1 MPIIT
6 NDYRVD
12 TLLAGSDIRWGGQ
25 NGSAATEITF
35 SFMIALPAYADPA
48 QDGNQFSV
56 MTGEQKTAIREIL
69 TSLATQFNIVFIE
82 VPDSQMSYGKLRF
95 GNNLQENT
103 VGYAYYPDQS
113 LGDTAGDLYINNAA
127 QASQT
132 ANIGLGTDAYSTL
145 IHEIGHTL
153 GLKHPGNYN
162 AADNADASANEEPF
176 LTGIEESELF
186 SIMSYTE
193 QSQGLE
199 RINLGPYDY
208 AALAYLYNAKPI
220 NTGNDVYTLT
230 EQTGQVVQT
239 IFDSDG
245 IDNLDAS
252 GMHTPV
258 ILNLN
263 AAAPG
268 KLSSVGVT
276 PGGQAAENNLSI
288 GLNTVIERAAGG
300 SASDKLIANS
310 ADNSLNGSG
319 GNDILVGQLGND
331 TLIGGEGA
339 DIFGL
344 SNVGNFIFQDFV
356 PGTDRIAFDTALGI
370 NSFEQLTPY
379 ITGITVQGDD
389 IVVQF
394 IGNVASISF
403 IGVMQQAT
411 ALSVNDVIF
420 QAL

>member
-25 NGSAATEITF
+25 NGNAPTEITF
-35 SFMIALPAYADPA
+35 SFMTALPTYADPA
-48 QDGNQFSV
+48 QDGNQFST
-56 MTGEQKTAIREIL
+56 MTGEQKTVIREIL
-69 TSLATQFNIVFIE
+69 TLLATQFNIVFTE
-82 VPDSQMSYGKLRF
+82 VTDSQTSYGQLRF
-95 GNNLQENT
+95 GNNAQGNT

-113 LGDTAGDLYINNAA
+113 LGDGAGDLYINNAA

-132 ANIGLGTDAYSTL
+132 TNIGLGTDAYSTL

-162 AADNADASANEEPF
+162 AADNADASTNEGPF
-176 LTGIEESELF
+176 LTGVEESELF

-220 NTGNDVYTLT
+220 NTGNNVYTLT
-230 EQTGQVVQT
+230 EQSGRVAQT

-245 IDNLDAS
+245 TDNLDAS

-288 GLNTVIERAAGG
+288 GLDTVIERATGG
-300 SASDKLIANS
+300 SANDKLIANS
-310 ADNSLNGSG
+310 VDNLLSGNG
-319 GNDILVGQLGND
+319 GNDILVGQLGTD
-331 TLIGGEGA
+331 TLIGGEGS

-356 PGTDRIAFDTALGI
+356 PGTDQIAFDTALGI
-370 NSFEQLTPY
+370 SSFEQLSAY
-379 ITGITVQGDD
+379 IVGVTVQGDD

-394 IGNVASISF
+394 AGNVASISF
-403 IGVMQQAT
+403 IGVLQQAV
-411 ALSVNDVIF
+411 ALSANDVVF